1 MLGRVFVLVYTR
13 VYTRAGP
20 YLVGIALGCV
30 LAARGGKAA
39 DAADLRKLTEPA
51 TKRDPGRLAL
61 TALCWTVSAA
71 TCLAVL
77 FGVAGFY
84 QRDRPYSA
92 LAAGLYAGLHRT
104 AWAAGV
110 AWVVFACVSGRGG
123 AVNAFLSWRL
133 FAPLA
138 RLSYCVYLGH
148 YAVIMVG
155 HGLRR
160 APGYFGVF
168 TTVSR
173 PRLHPRSREAVRW
186 SPELASPDATS
197 PSHDPD
203 SLPQVQDAL
212 GTLAISLAVAVVLS
226 LSFEMPFMALDRALL
241 PRGKRCSMSSWQV
254 TYQPRALTTVPSP
267 TGPSAKVPPSAPNVC
282 TISSAEAGLASVAG
296 REVCQP
302 DLYGYDNAA
311 FDKQS
316 EK

>member
-30 LAARGGKAA
+30 LASRGGKAA
-39 DAADLRKLTEPA
+39 ELRKLTEPDSRPGPR
-51 TKRDPGRLAL
+51 RDSGRLAL

-92 LAAGLYAGLHRT
+92 LEAGLYAGLHRT

-123 AVNAFLSWRL
+123 AVNAFLSWRA

-168 TTVSR
+168 STVSR
-173 PRLHPRSREAVRW
+173 PR
-186 SPELASPDATS
+186 
-197 PSHDPD
+197 
-203 SLPQVQDAL
+203 
-212 GTLAISLAVAVVLS
+212 
-226 LSFEMPFMALDRALL
+226 
-241 PRGKRCSMSSWQV
+241 
-254 TYQPRALTTVPSP
+254 
-267 TGPSAKVPPSAPNVC
+267 
-282 TISSAEAGLASVAG
+282 
-296 REVCQP
+296 
-302 DLYGYDNAA
+302 
-311 FDKQS
+311 
-316 EK
+316 